1 MKKLNKDELKVVWW
15 LVSEYKYDIYNYYNG
30 VERKDIIKVMDI
42 IEERLLDLS
51 WDKRREGRK
60 SINTFCDCLDRLVKK
75 YK

>member
-1 MKKLNKDELKVVWW
+1 MKKLNKDEFKVIWW
-15 LVSEYKYDIYNYYNG
+15 LVSEYKYDIYDDYNG
-30 VERKDIIKVMDI
+30 DDRKDIIKVMDI

-60 SINTFCDCLDRLVKK
+60 SINNFSDCLNRLVKK